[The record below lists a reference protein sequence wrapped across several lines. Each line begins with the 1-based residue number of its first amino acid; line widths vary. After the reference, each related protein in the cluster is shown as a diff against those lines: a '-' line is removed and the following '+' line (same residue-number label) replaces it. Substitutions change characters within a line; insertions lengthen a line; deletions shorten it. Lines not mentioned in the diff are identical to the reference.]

1 MLTSYS
7 LSFVYDCSVPI
18 PDVKVKPNDIFPEE
32 QTRSIC
38 LKEDWS
44 LVTSFITPNIASV
57 HYNDNDFVSYKQ
69 GYIKRAVFIS
79 VLALWIAE
87 VLHESFNF

>member
-1 MLTSYS
+1 MDADSVLNVMLTSYS

-38 LKEDWS
+38 LKED
-44 LVTSFITPNIASV
+44 
-57 HYNDNDFVSYKQ
+57 
-69 GYIKRAVFIS
+69 
-79 VLALWIAE
+79 
-87 VLHESFNF
+87 